1 MSLERPA
8 YQKSLIDFGM
18 DIDFDQHEYTILS
31 NGCGQESGCIL
42 EGILIDDPKFTKY
55 VKGKLIVIHADT
67 LNESEGTKKYRE
79 ELKKMCTEKGIP
91 FIHLRPDDK
100 VHQELF
106 YSKAWYGGL
115 VGNMDRYGVCTSQT
129 YGNRACTMEL
139 KVNPIYNWL
148 EYMIW
153 KKYMFTKTFTR
164 RKTNIPRYFKKYG
177 MKFNVLIGFNVDE
190 KNRIKQSKN
199 VPKWMLQSVRFI
211 YPLIEEKMSRLDTH
225 DYFRSIG
232 RPIPEPSHCQMCH
245 FVTEKDLLL
254 MFNKNPSTY
263 YEFVG
268 HERNKVNWFNFKL
281 PLRENAIHLVKESL
295 GEIFTDD
302 RSHVVQ
308 RKINQ
313 LQKWD
318 ETPRYVKV
326 GKKAPNI
333 IPPNNGVFQK
343 GMLPAILHEASIKF
357 RNQHACEECKAIPLV
372 EEFEFCESCVVKM
385 VNQKMLRGHSV
396 ASIY

>member
-8 YQKSLIDFGM
+8 YQKSLLDFGV
-18 DIDFDQHEYTILS
+18 DFNLEQHEYTLLS
-31 NGCGQESGCIL
+31 CGVGQESGCIT
-42 EGILIDDPKFTKY
+42 EGLIIDDPKFTKY

-67 LNESEGTKKYRE
+67 LNESEGTIKYRE
-79 ELKKMCTEKGIP
+79 ELKKMCAEKGIP

-129 YGNRACTMEL
+129 YGNRACTMEI
-139 KVNPIYNWL
+139 KINPIYNWV

-153 KKYMFTKTFTR
+153 KTYKFTKTYNK
-164 RKTNIPRYFKKYG
+164 RKTNIPRYIKKFG
-177 MKFNVLIGFNVDE
+177 KKINVIIGFNFNE
-190 KNRIKQSKN
+190 QNRIKQSKK
-199 VPKWMLQSVRFI
+199 VPKWMLDSVRFI
-211 YPLIEEKMSRLDTH
+211 YPLIEEKMSRIDTH

-232 RPIPEPSHCQMCH
+232 RSIPEPSHCMFCH

-254 MFNKNPSTY
+254 MYNTKPDQY
-263 YEFVG
+263 YKFVG
-268 HERNKVNWFNFKL
+268 HESNKVNWFNIKL
-281 PLRENAIHLVKESL
+281 PLRENAINLVRESL

-313 LQKWD
+313 LKNWD
-318 ETPRYVKV
+318 ETPRYVKI

-343 GMLPAILHEASIKF
+343 GMLPEILQEATIKF
-357 RNQHACEECKAIPLV
+357 RNQDACEACRSAPLV
-372 EEFEFCESCVVKM
+372 KGFEFCEECVKKM
-385 VNQKMLRGHSV
+385 INQKMLRGHNV
-396 ASIY
+396 ASVY